1 MKESFYIEGMTCTA
15 CSSGIERSL
24 GRKSFVKKIEVNLLN
39 KSANIEFDE
48 NETNLDEIFKL
59 IEKLGYSPKKTL
71 AEEKKEFFSPN
82 VKLALAVIFTLF
94 VVYLS
99 MGAMLSPSLLPESL
113 LTINNHSNFL
123 NACLQLIGTLIVM
136 HWGRDFYI
144 QGFKA
149 LWHRQP
155 NMSSLIAIG
164 TSAALASSLWQL
176 YFVYTNQWSYG
187 HYYFESVCVILT
199 FVMVG
204 KRIENVSKNKALDAM
219 QALMKNAPK
228 TALKMQN
235 NQQIEVLVDSIVV
248 GDILKVLP
256 GSAIA
261 VDGEIVEGEGE
272 LDESMLSGEAL
283 PVYKKVG
290 DKVFSGTFNSHTSFL
305 MKATQNNKNS
315 TLSQI
320 IEMIHNAQSSKAE
333 ISRLADKVSSV
344 FVPSVIAIA
353 ILAFVVWLIIAPKP
367 DFWWNFGI
375 ALEVFVSVL
384 VISCPCALGLATPM
398 SILVANQKASSLG
411 LFFKDAK
418 SLEKAR
424 LVNTIVFDKTGT
436 LTNGKPVVKSV
447 HSNIE
452 LLELLSL
459 AGSIEKSSEH
469 VIAKGIVEYAKEH
482 NAPLKEMSEVK
493 VKMGFGISAKVDYQG
508 TKVDYQGTKVDYQGT
523 KEIIK
528 VGNSEFFNPINTLE
542 IQENGILVFVGRVI
556 SEKEDEL
563 LGAFVLED
571 LPKKGVKEHIAQ
583 IKKLGI
589 NTFLLSGDN
598 RENVKKCA
606 LELGIDGYI
615 SNAKPQDKLN
625 KIKELKEQGQ
635 IVMMVGDGL
644 NDAPSLAMSDVAVVM
659 AKGSD
664 VSVQAADIVSF
675 NNDIKS
681 VYSAIKLSQATIKNI
696 KENLFWAFCYN
707 SVFIP
712 LACGVLYKA
721 NIMLSPAIAGLA
733 MSLSS
738 VSVVLNAQRLRNF
751 KIKDH

>member
-24 GRKSFVKKIEVNLLN
+24 ERKSFVKKIEVSLLN

-48 NETNLDEIFKL
+48 NQTNLDEIFKL

-71 AEEKKEFFSPN
+71 AKEKKGFFSPN
-82 VKLALAVIFTLF
+82 VKLALAVVFTLF

-113 LTINNHSNFL
+113 LTIDNHSNFL

-136 HWGRDFYI
+136 HLGRDFYI

-164 TSAALASSLWQL
+164 TSTALISSLWPL
-176 YFVYTNQWSYG
+176 YLVYTNQWSYG
-187 HYYFESVCVILT
+187 HYYFESVCVILM

-204 KRIENVSKNKALDAM
+204 KRIENVSKDKALDAM

-261 VDGEIVEGEGE
+261 VDGEIIEGEGE

-320 IEMIHNAQSSKAE
+320 IEMIYNAQSSKAE

-367 DFWWNFGI
+367 DFWWNFKI

-447 HSNIE
+447 HSKIE

-469 VIAKGIVEYAKEH
+469 VIAKGIVEYAKER

-493 VKMGFGISAKVDYQG
+493 VKTGFGISAKTDYQ
-508 TKVDYQGTKVDYQGT
+508 DA
-523 KEIIK
+523 KEVIK

-542 IQENGILVFVGRVI
+542 IKENGILVFVGRAI

-563 LGAFVLED
+563 LGVFVLED

-583 IKKLGI
+583 IKNLGI
-589 NTFLLSGDN
+589 NTLLLSGDN

-606 LELGIDGYI
+606 LELGIDDYI

-625 KIKELKEQGQ
+625 KIKELKEKGQ

-681 VYSAIKLSQATIKNI
+681 VYSAIQLSQATIKNI

-738 VSVVLNAQRLRNF
+738 VSVVLNSQRLRNF

>member
-24 GRKSFVKKIEVNLLN
+24 GRKSFVKKIEVSLLN

-48 NETNLDEIFKL
+48 NQTNLDEIFKL

-71 AEEKKEFFSPN
+71 AKEKKGFFSPN
-82 VKLALAVIFTLF
+82 VKLALAVVFTLF

-113 LTINNHSNFL
+113 LTIDNHSNFL

-136 HWGRDFYI
+136 HLGRDFYI

-164 TSAALASSLWQL
+164 TSATLISSLWPL
-176 YFVYTNQWSYG
+176 YLVYTNQWSYG
-187 HYYFESVCVILT
+187 HYYFESVCVILM

-204 KRIENVSKNKALDAM
+204 KRIENVSKDKALDAM

-228 TALKMQN
+228 TAIKMQN

-261 VDGEIVEGEGE
+261 VDGEIIEGEGE

-367 DFWWNFGI
+367 DFWWNFKI

-447 HSNIE
+447 HSKIE

-469 VIAKGIVEYAKEH
+469 VIAKGIVEYAKER
-482 NAPLKEMSEVK
+482 NAPLKEISEVK
-493 VKMGFGISAKVDYQG
+493 VKTGFGISAKTDYQG
-508 TKVDYQGTKVDYQGT
+508 V

-542 IQENGILVFVGRVI
+542 IKENGILVFVGRAI

-563 LGAFVLED
+563 LGVFVLED

-583 IKKLGI
+583 IKNLGI
-589 NTFLLSGDN
+589 NTLLLSGDN
-598 RENVKKCA
+598 RENVKKCV
-606 LELGIDGYI
+606 LELEIDDYI

-625 KIKELKEQGQ
+625 KIKELKEKGQ

-681 VYSAIKLSQATIKNI
+681 VYSAIQLSQATIKNI

-721 NIMLSPAIAGLA
+721 NIMLSPTIAGLA

-738 VSVVLNAQRLRNF
+738 VSVVLNSQRLRNF

>member
-24 GRKSFVKKIEVNLLN
+24 GRKSFVKKIEVSLLN

-48 NETNLDEIFKL
+48 NQTNLDEIFKL

-71 AEEKKEFFSPN
+71 AKEKKGFFSPN
-82 VKLALAVIFTLF
+82 VKLALAVVFTLF

-113 LTINNHSNFL
+113 LTIDNHSNFL

-136 HWGRDFYI
+136 HLGRDFYI

-164 TSAALASSLWQL
+164 TSATLISSLWPL
-176 YFVYTNQWSYG
+176 YLVYTNQWSYG
-187 HYYFESVCVILT
+187 HYYFESVCVILM

-204 KRIENVSKNKALDAM
+204 KRIENVSKDKALDAM

-228 TALKMQN
+228 TAIKMQN

-261 VDGEIVEGEGE
+261 VDGEIIEGEGE

-353 ILAFVVWLIIAPKP
+353 ILAFMVWLIIAPKP
-367 DFWWNFGI
+367 DFWWNFKI

-447 HSNIE
+447 HSKIE

-469 VIAKGIVEYAKEH
+469 VIAKGIVEYAKER

-493 VKMGFGISAKVDYQG
+493 VKTGFGISAK
-508 TKVDYQGTKVDYQGT
+508 TDYQGT

-528 VGNSEFFNPINTLE
+528 VGNSEFFNPINTINTLE
-542 IQENGILVFVGRVI
+542 IKENGILVFVGRVI

-563 LGAFVLED
+563 LGVFVLED

-583 IKKLGI
+583 IKNLGI
-589 NTFLLSGDN
+589 NTLLLSGDN

-606 LELGIDGYI
+606 LELGIDDYI

-625 KIKELKEQGQ
+625 KIKELKEKGQ

-681 VYSAIKLSQATIKNI
+681 VYSAIQLSQATIKNI

-738 VSVVLNAQRLRNF
+738 VSVVLNSQRLRNF

>member
-1 MKESFYIEGMTCTA
+1 MKESFYIDGMTCTA

-24 GRKSFVKKIEVNLLN
+24 GRKSFVKKIEVSLLN

-48 NETNLDEIFKL
+48 NQTNLDEIFKL

-71 AEEKKEFFSPN
+71 AKEKKGFFSPN
-82 VKLALAVIFTLF
+82 VKLALAVVFTLF

-113 LTINNHSNFL
+113 LTIDNHSNFL
-123 NACLQLIGTLIVM
+123 NACLQLIGALIVM
-136 HWGRDFYI
+136 HLGRDFYI

-164 TSAALASSLWQL
+164 TSAALISSLWPL
-176 YFVYTNQWSYG
+176 YLVYTNQWSYG
-187 HYYFESVCVILT
+187 HYYFESVCVILM

-204 KRIENVSKNKALDAM
+204 KRIENVSKDKALDAM

-261 VDGEIVEGEGE
+261 VDGEIIEGEGE

-344 FVPSVIAIA
+344 FVPSVITIA

-367 DFWWNFGI
+367 DFWWNFKI

-447 HSNIE
+447 HSKIE

-459 AGSIEKSSEH
+459 AISIEKSSEH
-469 VIAKGIVEYAKEH
+469 VIAKGIVEYAKER

-493 VKMGFGISAKVDYQG
+493 VKTGFGISAKTDYQG
-508 TKVDYQGTKVDYQGT
+508 A
-523 KEIIK
+523 KETIK
-528 VGNSEFFNPINTLE
+528 VGNSEFFNPINMLE
-542 IQENGILVFVGRVI
+542 IKESGILVFVGRAI

-563 LGAFVLED
+563 LGVFVLED

-583 IKKLGI
+583 IKNLGI
-589 NTFLLSGDN
+589 NTLLLSGDN

-606 LELGIDGYI
+606 LELGIDDYI

-625 KIKELKEQGQ
+625 KIKELKEKGQ

-681 VYSAIKLSQATIKNI
+681 VYSAIQLSQAAIKNI

-721 NIMLSPAIAGLA
+721 NIMLSPTIAGLA

-738 VSVVLNAQRLRNF
+738 VSVVLNSQRLRNF

>member
-24 GRKSFVKKIEVNLLN
+24 GRKSFVKKIEVSLLN
-39 KSANIEFDE
+39 KSTNIEFDE
-48 NETNLDEIFKL
+48 NQTNLDEIFKL

-71 AEEKKEFFSPN
+71 AKEKKGFFSPN
-82 VKLALAVIFTLF
+82 VKLALAVVFTLF

-99 MGAMLSPSLLPESL
+99 MGAMLSPSLLPKSL
-113 LTINNHSNFL
+113 LTIDNHSNFL
-123 NACLQLIGTLIVM
+123 NACLQLIGALIVM
-136 HWGRDFYI
+136 HLGRDFYI

-164 TSAALASSLWQL
+164 TSAALISSLWPL
-176 YFVYTNQWSYG
+176 YLVYTNQWSYG
-187 HYYFESVCVILT
+187 HYYFESVCVILM

-204 KRIENVSKNKALDAM
+204 KRIENVSKDKALDAM

-248 GDILKVLP
+248 GDILKILP

-261 VDGEIVEGEGE
+261 VDGEIIEGEGE

-367 DFWWNFGI
+367 DFWWNFKI

-447 HSNIE
+447 HSKIE

-459 AGSIEKSSEH
+459 ASSIGKSSEH
-469 VIAKGIVEYAKEH
+469 VIAKGIVEYAKER

-493 VKMGFGISAKVDYQG
+493 VKTGFGISAK
-508 TKVDYQGTKVDYQGT
+508 TDYQGT

-542 IQENGILVFVGRVI
+542 IKESGILVFVGRVI

-563 LGAFVLED
+563 LGVFVLED
-571 LPKKGVKEHIAQ
+571 LPKKGVKEHIVQ
-583 IKKLGI
+583 IKNLGI
-589 NTFLLSGDN
+589 NTLLLSGDN

-606 LELGIDGYI
+606 LELGIDDYI

-625 KIKELKEQGQ
+625 KIKELKEKGQ

-681 VYSAIKLSQATIKNI
+681 VYSAIQLSQATIKNI

-712 LACGVLYKA
+712 LACGILYKA
-721 NIMLSPAIAGLA
+721 NIMLSPAIAGLT

-738 VSVVLNAQRLRNF
+738 VSVVLNSQRLRNF

>member
-24 GRKSFVKKIEVNLLN
+24 GRKSFVKKIEVSLLN

-48 NETNLDEIFKL
+48 NQTNLDEIFKL

-71 AEEKKEFFSPN
+71 AKEKKGFFSPN
-82 VKLALAVIFTLF
+82 VKLALAVVFTLF

-113 LTINNHSNFL
+113 LTIDNHSNFL
-123 NACLQLIGTLIVM
+123 NACLQLIGVLIVM
-136 HWGRDFYI
+136 HLGRDFYI

-164 TSAALASSLWQL
+164 TSAALISSLWPL
-176 YFVYTNQWSYG
+176 YLVYTNQWSYG
-187 HYYFESVCVILT
+187 HYYFESVCVILM

-204 KRIENVSKNKALDAM
+204 KRIENVSKDKALDAM
-219 QALMKNAPK
+219 QALMKSTPK

-261 VDGEIVEGEGE
+261 VDGEIIEGEGE

-367 DFWWNFGI
+367 DFWWNFKI

-447 HSNIE
+447 HSKIE

-469 VIAKGIVEYAKEH
+469 VIAKGIVEYAKER
-482 NAPLKEMSEVK
+482 NAPLKEMSGVK
-493 VKMGFGISAKVDYQG
+493 VKMGFGISAK
-508 TKVDYQGTKVDYQGT
+508 TDYQGT

-542 IQENGILVFVGRVI
+542 IKENGILVFVSRVI

-563 LGAFVLED
+563 LGVFVLED

-625 KIKELKEQGQ
+625 KIKELKEKGQ

-681 VYSAIKLSQATIKNI
+681 VYSAIQLSQATIKNI

-738 VSVVLNAQRLRNF
+738 VSVVLNSQRLRNF
-751 KIKDH
+751 KIKDY

>member
-24 GRKSFVKKIEVNLLN
+24 GRKSFVKKIEVSLLN

-48 NETNLDEIFKL
+48 NQTNLDEIFKL

-71 AEEKKEFFSPN
+71 AKEKKGFFSPN
-82 VKLALAVIFTLF
+82 VKLALAVVFTLF

-99 MGAMLSPSLLPESL
+99 MGAILSPSLLPESL
-113 LTINNHSNFL
+113 LTTDNHSNFL
-123 NACLQLIGTLIVM
+123 NACLQLIGALIVM
-136 HWGRDFYI
+136 HLGRDFYI

-164 TSAALASSLWQL
+164 TSAALISSLWPL
-176 YFVYTNQWSYG
+176 YLVYTNQWSYG
-187 HYYFESVCVILT
+187 HYYFESVCVILM

-204 KRIENVSKNKALDAM
+204 KRIENVSKDKALDAM

-261 VDGEIVEGEGE
+261 VDGEIIEGEGE

-367 DFWWNFGI
+367 DFWWNFKI

-447 HSNIE
+447 HSKIE

-469 VIAKGIVEYAKEH
+469 VIAKGIVEYAKER

-493 VKMGFGISAKVDYQG
+493 VKTGFGISAKTNYQG
-508 TKVDYQGTKVDYQGT
+508 A

-528 VGNSEFFNPINTLE
+528 VGNSEFFNPINTINTLE
-542 IQENGILVFVGRVI
+542 IKENGILVFVGRVI

-563 LGAFVLED
+563 LGVFVLED

-583 IKKLGI
+583 IKNLGI
-589 NTFLLSGDN
+589 NTLLLSGDN

-606 LELGIDGYI
+606 LELGIDDYI

-625 KIKELKEQGQ
+625 KIKELKEKGQ

-681 VYSAIKLSQATIKNI
+681 VYSAIQLSQATIKNI

-738 VSVVLNAQRLRNF
+738 VSVVLNSQRLRNF

>member
-24 GRKSFVKKIEVNLLN
+24 GRKSFVKKIEVSLLN
-39 KSANIEFDE
+39 KSANIEFNE

-71 AEEKKEFFSPN
+71 TKEKKEFFNPN
-82 VKLALAVIFTLF
+82 IKLILAVIFTLF

-99 MGAMLSPSLLPESL
+99 MGAMLSPSLLPKSL
-113 LTINNHSNFL
+113 LTSDNHSNFL

-136 HWGRDFYI
+136 HLGRDFYI

-155 NMSSLIAIG
+155 NMNSLIAIG
-164 TSAALASSLWQL
+164 TSAALVSSLWQL
-176 YFVYTNQWSYG
+176 YFVYVGQWSYG
-187 HYYFESVCVILT
+187 HYYFESVCVILM

-204 KRIENVSKNKALDAM
+204 KRIENVSKDKALDAM
-219 QALMKNAPK
+219 QSLMKNAPK
-228 TALKMQN
+228 TALKMHN

-261 VDGEIVEGEGE
+261 VDGEIIEGEGE

-283 PVYKKVG
+283 PVYKKIG
-290 DKVFSGTFNSHTSFL
+290 DKVFSGTLNSNTSFL
-305 MKATQNNKNS
+305 MKATQDNKNS

-344 FVPSVIAIA
+344 FVPSVMIIAV
-353 ILAFVVWLIIAPKP
+353 LAFVAWLIIAPKP

-436 LTNGKPVVKSV
+436 LTNGKPAVKSV

-459 AGSIEKSSEH
+459 ASSIEKSSEH

-482 NAPLKEMSEVK
+482 NAPLKEISGVK
-493 VKMGFGISAKVDYQG
+493 VKTGFGISAKTDYQG
-508 TKVDYQGTKVDYQGT
+508 A

-528 VGNSEFFNPINTLE
+528 VGNSEFFNPINPLE
-542 IQENGILVFVGRVI
+542 IQENGILVFVARVI
-556 SEKEDEL
+556 NEKEDEL
-563 LGAFVLED
+563 LGVFVLED

-583 IKKLGI
+583 IKNLGI

-598 RENVKKCA
+598 LNNVQKCA

-625 KIKELKEQGQ
+625 KIKELKEKGQ
-635 IVMMVGDGL
+635 VVMMVGDGL

-681 VYSAIKLSQATIKNI
+681 VYSAIRLSQATIKNI

>member
-24 GRKSFVKKIEVNLLN
+24 GRKSFVKKIEVSLLN

-48 NETNLDEIFKL
+48 NQTNLDEIFKL

-71 AEEKKEFFSPN
+71 AKEKKGFFSPN
-82 VKLALAVIFTLF
+82 VKLALAVVFTLF

-99 MGAMLSPSLLPESL
+99 MGAMLSPSLLPKSL
-113 LTINNHSNFL
+113 LTIDNHSNFL
-123 NACLQLIGTLIVM
+123 NACLQLIGALIVM
-136 HWGRDFYI
+136 HLGRDFYI

-164 TSAALASSLWQL
+164 TSAALISSLWPL
-176 YFVYTNQWSYG
+176 YLVYTNQWSYG
-187 HYYFESVCVILT
+187 HYYFESVCVILM

-204 KRIENVSKNKALDAM
+204 KRIENVSKDKALDAM

-261 VDGEIVEGEGE
+261 VDGEIIEGEGE

-305 MKATQNNKNS
+305 MKATRNNKNS

-353 ILAFVVWLIIAPKP
+353 ILAFVVWLIIAPKL
-367 DFWWNFGI
+367 DFWWNFKI

-447 HSNIE
+447 HSKIE

-469 VIAKGIVEYAKEH
+469 VIAKGIVEYAKER

-493 VKMGFGISAKVDYQG
+493 VKTGFGISTKTDYQG
-508 TKVDYQGTKVDYQGT
+508 A

-528 VGNSEFFNPINTLE
+528 VGNSEFFNHINTLE
-542 IQENGILVFVGRVI
+542 IKENGILVFVGRVI

-563 LGAFVLED
+563 LGVFVLED

-583 IKKLGI
+583 IKNLGI
-589 NTFLLSGDN
+589 NTLLLSGDN

-606 LELGIDGYI
+606 LELGIDDYI

-625 KIKELKEQGQ
+625 KIKELKEKGQ

-681 VYSAIKLSQATIKNI
+681 VYSAIQLSQATIKNI

-738 VSVVLNAQRLRNF
+738 VSVVLNSQRLRNF

>member
-24 GRKSFVKKIEVNLLN
+24 GRKSFVKKIEVSLLN

-48 NETNLDEIFKL
+48 NQTNLDEIFKL

-71 AEEKKEFFSPN
+71 AKEKKGFFSPN
-82 VKLALAVIFTLF
+82 VKLALAVVFTLF

-99 MGAMLSPSLLPESL
+99 MGAMPSLSLLPESL
-113 LTINNHSNFL
+113 LTIDNHSNFL
-123 NACLQLIGTLIVM
+123 NACLQLIGALIVM
-136 HWGRDFYI
+136 HLGRDFYI

-164 TSAALASSLWQL
+164 TSATLISSLWPL
-176 YFVYTNQWSYG
+176 YLVYTNQWSYG
-187 HYYFESVCVILT
+187 HYYFESVCVILM

-204 KRIENVSKNKALDAM
+204 KRIENVSKDKALDAM

-261 VDGEIVEGEGE
+261 VDGEIIEGEGE

-367 DFWWNFGI
+367 DFWWNFKI

-447 HSNIE
+447 HSKIE

-469 VIAKGIVEYAKEH
+469 VVAKGIVEYAKER

-493 VKMGFGISAKVDYQG
+493 VKTGFGISAKTDYQG
-508 TKVDYQGTKVDYQGT
+508 A

-528 VGNSEFFNPINTLE
+528 VGNREFFNPINTLE
-542 IQENGILVFVGRVI
+542 IKENGILVFVGRAI

-563 LGAFVLED
+563 LGVFVLED

-583 IKKLGI
+583 IKSLGI
-589 NTFLLSGDN
+589 NTLLLSGDN

-606 LELGIDGYI
+606 LELGIDDYI

-625 KIKELKEQGQ
+625 KIKELKEKGQ

-681 VYSAIKLSQATIKNI
+681 VYSTIQLSQATIKNI

-738 VSVVLNAQRLRNF
+738 VSVVLNSQRLRNF

>member
-24 GRKSFVKKIEVNLLN
+24 GRKSFVKKIEVSLLN
-39 KSANIEFDE
+39 KSANIEFNE

-71 AEEKKEFFSPN
+71 TKEKKEFFNPN
-82 VKLALAVIFTLF
+82 IKLILAVIFTLF

-99 MGAMLSPSLLPESL
+99 MGAMLSPSLLPKSL
-113 LTINNHSNFL
+113 LTSDNHSNFL
-123 NACLQLIGTLIVM
+123 NACLQLIGALIVM
-136 HWGRDFYI
+136 HLGRDFYI

-155 NMSSLIAIG
+155 NMNSLIAIG
-164 TSAALASSLWQL
+164 TSAALVSSLWQL
-176 YFVYTNQWSYG
+176 YLVYTGQWSYG
-187 HYYFESVCVILT
+187 HYYFESVCVILM

-204 KRIENVSKNKALDAM
+204 KRIENVSKDKALDAM
-219 QALMKNAPK
+219 QSLMKNAPK
-228 TALKMQN
+228 TALKMHN

-261 VDGEIVEGEGE
+261 VDGEIIEGEGE

-290 DKVFSGTFNSHTSFL
+290 DKVFSGTLNSNTSFL
-305 MKATQNNKNS
+305 MKATQDNKNS

-344 FVPSVIAIA
+344 FVPSVMIIAV
-353 ILAFVVWLIIAPKP
+353 LAFIAWLIIAPKP

-459 AGSIEKSSEH
+459 ASSIEKSSEH
-469 VIAKGIVEYAKEH
+469 VIAKGIVEYAKEY
-482 NAPLKEMSEVK
+482 NAPLKETSGVK
-493 VKMGFGISAKVDYQG
+493 VKTGFGISAKTDYQG
-508 TKVDYQGTKVDYQGT
+508 A

-528 VGNSEFFNPINTLE
+528 VGNSEFFNPINPLE
-542 IQENGILVFVGRVI
+542 IQENGILVFVARVI
-556 SEKEDEL
+556 NEKEDEL
-563 LGAFVLED
+563 LGVFVLED

-583 IKKLGI
+583 IKNLGI

-598 RENVKKCA
+598 LNNVQKCA
-606 LELGIDGYI
+606 LELEIDGYI

-625 KIKELKEQGQ
+625 KIKELKEKGQ
-635 IVMMVGDGL
+635 VVMMVGDGL

-681 VYSAIKLSQATIKNI
+681 VYSAIQLSQATIKNI

>member
-24 GRKSFVKKIEVNLLN
+24 GRKSFVKKIEVSLLN

-48 NETNLDEIFKL
+48 NQTNLDEIFKL

-71 AEEKKEFFSPN
+71 AKEKKGFFNPN
-82 VKLALAVIFTLF
+82 VKLALAVVFTLF
-94 VVYLS
+94 VVHLS

-113 LTINNHSNFL
+113 LAIDNHSNFL
-123 NACLQLIGTLIVM
+123 NACLQLIGALIVM
-136 HWGRDFYI
+136 HLGRDFYI

-164 TSAALASSLWQL
+164 TSAALISSLWPL
-176 YFVYTNQWSYG
+176 YLVYTNQWSYG
-187 HYYFESVCVILT
+187 HYYFESVCVILM

-204 KRIENVSKNKALDAM
+204 KRIENVSKDKALDAM

-261 VDGEIVEGEGE
+261 VDGEIIEGEGE

-305 MKATQNNKNS
+305 MKATQNNKDS

-367 DFWWNFGI
+367 DFWWNFKI

-447 HSNIE
+447 HSKIE

-459 AGSIEKSSEH
+459 VGSIEKSSEH
-469 VIAKGIVEYAKEH
+469 VIAKGIVEYAKER
-482 NAPLKEMSEVK
+482 NAPLKEMSEIK
-493 VKMGFGISAKVDYQG
+493 VKTGFGISAKTDYQG
-508 TKVDYQGTKVDYQGT
+508 A

-542 IQENGILVFVGRVI
+542 IKENGILVFVGRAI

-563 LGAFVLED
+563 LGVFVLED

-583 IKKLGI
+583 IKNLGI
-589 NTFLLSGDN
+589 NTLLLSGDN

-606 LELGIDGYI
+606 LELGIDDYI

-625 KIKELKEQGQ
+625 KIKELKEKGQ

-681 VYSAIKLSQATIKNI
+681 VYSTIQLSQATIKNI

-738 VSVVLNAQRLRNF
+738 VSVVLNSQRLRNF

>member
-24 GRKSFVKKIEVNLLN
+24 GRKSFVKKIEVSLLN

-48 NETNLDEIFKL
+48 NQTNLDEIFKL

-71 AEEKKEFFSPN
+71 VKEKKGFFSPN
-82 VKLALAVIFTLF
+82 VKLALAVVFTLF

-113 LTINNHSNFL
+113 LTIDNHSNFL

-136 HWGRDFYI
+136 HLGRDFYI

-164 TSAALASSLWQL
+164 TSAALISSLWPL
-176 YFVYTNQWSYG
+176 YLVYTNQWSYG
-187 HYYFESVCVILT
+187 HYYFESVCVILM

-204 KRIENVSKNKALDAM
+204 KRIENVSKDKALDAM
-219 QALMKNAPK
+219 QALMKKAPK

-261 VDGEIVEGEGE
+261 VDGEIIEGEGE

-344 FVPSVIAIA
+344 FVPSVIAIS

-367 DFWWNFGI
+367 DFWWNFKI

-424 LVNTIVFDKTGT
+424 LINTIVFDKTGT

-459 AGSIEKSSEH
+459 AISIEKSSEH
-469 VIAKGIVEYAKEH
+469 VIAKGIVEYAKER

-493 VKMGFGISAKVDYQG
+493 VKTGFGISAK
-508 TKVDYQGTKVDYQGT
+508 TDYQGT

-542 IQENGILVFVGRVI
+542 IKENGILVFVGRAI

-563 LGAFVLED
+563 LGVFVLED
-571 LPKKGVKEHIAQ
+571 LPKKGVKDHIAQ
-583 IKKLGI
+583 IKNLGI
-589 NTFLLSGDN
+589 NTLLLSGDN

-606 LELGIDGYI
+606 LELGIDDYI

-625 KIKELKEQGQ
+625 KIKELKEKGQ

-681 VYSAIKLSQATIKNI
+681 VYSAIQLSQATIKNI

-738 VSVVLNAQRLRNF
+738 VSVVLNSQRLRNF

>member
-24 GRKSFVKKIEVNLLN
+24 GRKSFVKKIEVSLLN

-48 NETNLDEIFKL
+48 NQTNLDEIFKL

-71 AEEKKEFFSPN
+71 AKEKKGFFSPN
-82 VKLALAVIFTLF
+82 VKLALAVVFTLF

-99 MGAMLSPSLLPESL
+99 MGAMLSPSLLPKSL
-113 LTINNHSNFL
+113 LTIDNHSNFL
-123 NACLQLIGTLIVM
+123 NACLQLIGALIVM
-136 HWGRDFYI
+136 HLGRDFYI

-164 TSAALASSLWQL
+164 TSAALISSLWSL
-176 YFVYTNQWSYG
+176 YLVYTYQWSYG
-187 HYYFESVCVILT
+187 HYYFESVCVILM

-204 KRIENVSKNKALDAM
+204 KRIENVSKDKALDAM
-219 QALMKNAPK
+219 LALMTNDPK

-235 NQQIEVLVDSIVV
+235 NPQLEVLVDSIVV

-261 VDGEIVEGEGE
+261 VDGEIIEGEGE

-320 IEMIHNAQSSKAE
+320 IEIIHNAQSSKAE

-344 FVPSVIAIA
+344 FVPSVITIA

-447 HSNIE
+447 HSKIE

-469 VIAKGIVEYAKEH
+469 VIAKGIVEYAKER
-482 NAPLKEMSEVK
+482 NTPLKEMSEVK
-493 VKMGFGISAKVDYQG
+493 VKTGFGISAKTDYQG
-508 TKVDYQGTKVDYQGT
+508 A

-528 VGNSEFFNPINTLE
+528 VGNREFFNPINTLE
-542 IQENGILVFVGRVI
+542 IKENGILVFVGRVI

-563 LGAFVLED
+563 LGVFVLED
-571 LPKKGVKEHIAQ
+571 LPKKGVKEHIVQ
-583 IKKLGI
+583 IKNLGI
-589 NTFLLSGDN
+589 NTLLLSGDN

-606 LELGIDGYI
+606 LELGIDDYI

-625 KIKELKEQGQ
+625 KIKELKEKGQ

-681 VYSAIKLSQATIKNI
+681 VYSAIQLSQATIKNI

-712 LACGVLYKA
+712 LACGILYKA

-738 VSVVLNAQRLRNF
+738 VSVVLNSQRLRNF

>member
-24 GRKSFVKKIEVNLLN
+24 GRKSFVKKIEVSLLN
-39 KSANIEFDE
+39 KSANIEFNE

-59 IEKLGYSPKKTL
+59 IEKLGYSPKKTPTK
-71 AEEKKEFFSPN
+71 EKKEFFNPN
-82 VKLALAVIFTLF
+82 VKLILAVIFTLF

-99 MGAMLSPSLLPESL
+99 MGAMLSPSLLPKSL
-113 LTINNHSNFL
+113 LTSDNHSNFL
-123 NACLQLIGTLIVM
+123 NACLQLIGALIVM
-136 HWGRDFYI
+136 HLGRDFYI

-155 NMSSLIAIG
+155 NMNSLIAIG
-164 TSAALASSLWQL
+164 TSAALVSSLWQL
-176 YFVYTNQWSYG
+176 YLVYTGQWSYG
-187 HYYFESVCVILT
+187 HYYFESVCVILM

-204 KRIENVSKNKALDAM
+204 KRIENVSKDKALDAM
-219 QALMKNAPK
+219 QSLMKNAPK
-228 TALKMQN
+228 TALKMHN

-261 VDGEIVEGEGE
+261 VDGEIIEGEGE

-290 DKVFSGTFNSHTSFL
+290 DKVFSGTLNSNTSFL
-305 MKATQNNKNS
+305 MKATQDNKNS

-344 FVPSVIAIA
+344 FVPSVMIIAV
-353 ILAFVVWLIIAPKP
+353 LAFIVWLIIAPKP

-459 AGSIEKSSEH
+459 ASSIEKSSEH

-482 NAPLKEMSEVK
+482 NAPLKEISGVK
-493 VKMGFGISAKVDYQG
+493 VKTGFGISAKTDYQG
-508 TKVDYQGTKVDYQGT
+508 A

-528 VGNSEFFNPINTLE
+528 VGNSEFFNPINPLE
-542 IQENGILVFVGRVI
+542 IQENGILVFVARVI
-556 SEKEDEL
+556 NEKEDEL
-563 LGAFVLED
+563 LGVFVLED

-583 IKKLGI
+583 IKNLGI

-598 RENVKKCA
+598 LNNVQKCA

-625 KIKELKEQGQ
+625 KIKELKEKGQ

-681 VYSAIKLSQATIKNI
+681 VYSTIKLSQATIKNI

-738 VSVVLNAQRLRNF
+738 VSVVLNSQRLRNF

>member
-24 GRKSFVKKIEVNLLN
+24 GRKSFVKKIEVSLLN

-48 NETNLDEIFKL
+48 NQTNLDEIFKL

-71 AEEKKEFFSPN
+71 AKEKKGFFSPN
-82 VKLALAVIFTLF
+82 VKLALAVAFTLF

-113 LTINNHSNFL
+113 LTIDNHSNFL
-123 NACLQLIGTLIVM
+123 NACLQLIGALIVM
-136 HWGRDFYI
+136 HLGRDFYI

-164 TSAALASSLWQL
+164 TSTALISSLWSL
-176 YFVYTNQWSYG
+176 YLVYTNQWSYG
-187 HYYFESVCVILT
+187 HYYFESVCVILM

-204 KRIENVSKNKALDAM
+204 KRIENVSKDKALDAM
-219 QALMKNAPK
+219 QTLMKNAPK

-261 VDGEIVEGEGE
+261 VDGEIIEGEGE

-344 FVPSVIAIA
+344 FVPSVITIA

-367 DFWWNFGI
+367 DFWWNFKI

-424 LVNTIVFDKTGT
+424 LINTIVFDKTGT

-447 HSNIE
+447 HSKIE

-459 AGSIEKSSEH
+459 ASSIEKSSEH
-469 VIAKGIVEYAKEH
+469 VIAKGIVEYAKER

-493 VKMGFGISAKVDYQG
+493 VKTGFGISAKTDYQG
-508 TKVDYQGTKVDYQGT
+508 A

-542 IQENGILVFVGRVI
+542 IKESGILVFVGRVI

-563 LGAFVLED
+563 LGVFVLED

-583 IKKLGI
+583 IKNLGI
-589 NTFLLSGDN
+589 NTLLLSGDN

-606 LELGIDGYI
+606 LELGIDDYI

-625 KIKELKEQGQ
+625 KIKELKEKGQ

-681 VYSAIKLSQATIKNI
+681 VYSAIQLSQATIKNI

-738 VSVVLNAQRLRNF
+738 VSVVLNSQRLRNF

>member
-24 GRKSFVKKIEVNLLN
+24 GRKSFVKKIEVSLLN

-48 NETNLDEIFKL
+48 NQTNLDEIFKL

-71 AEEKKEFFSPN
+71 AKEKKGFFSPN
-82 VKLALAVIFTLF
+82 VKLALAVVFTLF

-99 MGAMLSPSLLPESL
+99 MGAMLSPSLLPKSL
-113 LTINNHSNFL
+113 LTIDNHNNFL
-123 NACLQLIGTLIVM
+123 NACLQLIGALIVM
-136 HWGRDFYI
+136 HLGRDFYI

-164 TSAALASSLWQL
+164 TSAALISSLWPL
-176 YFVYTNQWSYG
+176 YLVYTNQWSYG

-204 KRIENVSKNKALDAM
+204 KRIENVSKDKALDAM

-261 VDGEIVEGEGE
+261 VDGEIIEGEGE

-290 DKVFSGTFNSHTSFL
+290 DKVFSGTLNSHTSFL

-344 FVPSVIAIA
+344 FVPSVITIA
-353 ILAFVVWLIIAPKP
+353 ILAFAVWLIIAPKP
-367 DFWWNFGI
+367 DFWWNFKI

-424 LVNTIVFDKTGT
+424 LVYTIVFDKTGT

-447 HSNIE
+447 HSKIE

-459 AGSIEKSSEH
+459 ASSIEKSSEH
-469 VIAKGIVEYAKEH
+469 VIAKGIVEYAKER
-482 NAPLKEMSEVK
+482 NAPLKEMSEIK
-493 VKMGFGISAKVDYQG
+493 VKTGFGISAKTDYQG
-508 TKVDYQGTKVDYQGT
+508 A

-542 IQENGILVFVGRVI
+542 IKENGILVFVGRVI

-563 LGAFVLED
+563 LGVFVLED

-583 IKKLGI
+583 IKNLGI
-589 NTFLLSGDN
+589 NTLLLSGDN
-598 RENVKKCA
+598 KENVKKCA
-606 LELGIDGYI
+606 LELGIDNYI

-625 KIKELKEQGQ
+625 KIKELKEKGQ

-681 VYSAIKLSQATIKNI
+681 VYSAIQLSQATIKNI

-738 VSVVLNAQRLRNF
+738 VSVVLNSQRLRNF

>member
-1 MKESFYIEGMTCTA
+1 MKASFYIEGMTCTA

-24 GRKSFVKKIEVNLLN
+24 GRRSFVKKIEVSLLN
-39 KSANIEFDE
+39 KSANIEFNE

-71 AEEKKEFFSPN
+71 TKEKKEFFSPN
-82 VKLALAVIFTLF
+82 VKLILAVIFTLF

-99 MGAMLSPSLLPESL
+99 MGAMLSPSLLPKSL

-136 HWGRDFYI
+136 HLGRDFYI

-164 TSAALASSLWQL
+164 TTAALDSSLWQL
-176 YFVYTNQWSYG
+176 YLVYTDQWSYG
-187 HYYFESVCVILT
+187 HYYFESVCVILM

-204 KRIENVSKNKALDAM
+204 KRIENISKDKALDAM
-219 QALMKNAPK
+219 QTLMKNAPK
-228 TALKMQN
+228 TALKMQD
-235 NQQIEVLVDSIVV
+235 NQKIEVLVDSIVV

-261 VDGEIVEGEGE
+261 VDGEIIEGEGE
-272 LDESMLSGEAL
+272 LDESMLNGEAL

-290 DKVFSGTFNSHTSFL
+290 DKVFSGTLNSNTSFL

-353 ILAFVVWLIIAPKP
+353 SLAFIVWLIIAPKP

-398 SILVANQKASSLG
+398 SILVANQKAGSLG

-452 LLELLSL
+452 SLELLSL
-459 AGSIEKSSEH
+459 ASSIEHNSEH
-469 VIAKGIVEYAKEH
+469 VIAKGIVEYAKEY
-482 NAPLKEMSEVK
+482 NAPLKGISEVK
-493 VKMGFGISAKVDYQG
+493 VKTGFGISAKI
-508 TKVDYQGTKVDYQGT
+508 DYQGT

-528 VGNSEFFNPINTLE
+528 VGNSEFFNLINPLE
-542 IQENGILVFVGRVI
+542 IKENGILVFVARAI
-556 SEKEDEL
+556 NEKEDEL
-563 LGAFVLED
+563 LGVFVLED

-583 IKKLGI
+583 IKNLGI

-598 RENVKKCA
+598 LKNVQKCA
-606 LELGIDGYI
+606 LELGIDDYI

-625 KIKELKEQGQ
+625 KIKELKEKGQ

-681 VYSAIKLSQATIKNI
+681 VYSAIQLSQATIKNI

-738 VSVVLNAQRLRNF
+738 VSVVLNSQRIRNF

>member
-24 GRKSFVKKIEVNLLN
+24 GRKSFVKKIEVSLLN

-48 NETNLDEIFKL
+48 NQTNLDEIFKL

-71 AEEKKEFFSPN
+71 AKEKKGFFNPN
-82 VKLALAVIFTLF
+82 VKLALAVVFTLF

-99 MGAMLSPSLLPESL
+99 MGAMLIPSLLPESL
-113 LTINNHSNFL
+113 LTIDNHSNFL

-136 HWGRDFYI
+136 HLGRDFYI

-164 TSAALASSLWQL
+164 TSAALISSLWPL
-176 YFVYTNQWSYG
+176 YLVYTNQWSYG
-187 HYYFESVCVILT
+187 HYYFESVCVILM

-204 KRIENVSKNKALDAM
+204 KRIENVSKDKALDAM

-261 VDGEIVEGEGE
+261 VDGEIIEGEGE

-353 ILAFVVWLIIAPKP
+353 ILAFVVWLIISPKP

-436 LTNGKPVVKSV
+436 LTDGKPVVKSV
-447 HSNIE
+447 HSKIE

-469 VIAKGIVEYAKEH
+469 VIAKGIVEYAKER

-493 VKMGFGISAKVDYQG
+493 VKTGFGISAKTDYQG
-508 TKVDYQGTKVDYQGT
+508 A

-528 VGNSEFFNPINTLE
+528 VGNSEFFNHINTLE
-542 IQENGILVFVGRVI
+542 IKENGILVFVGRVI

-563 LGAFVLED
+563 LGVFVLED

-583 IKKLGI
+583 IKNLGI
-589 NTFLLSGDN
+589 NTLLLSGDN

-606 LELGIDGYI
+606 LELGIDDYI

-625 KIKELKEQGQ
+625 KIKELKEKGQ

-681 VYSAIKLSQATIKNI
+681 VYSAIQLSQAAIKNI

-738 VSVVLNAQRLRNF
+738 VSVVLNSQRLRNF

>member
-24 GRKSFVKKIEVNLLN
+24 GRKSFVKKIEVSLLN

-48 NETNLDEIFKL
+48 NQTNLDEIFKL

-71 AEEKKEFFSPN
+71 AKEKKGFFSPN

-113 LTINNHSNFL
+113 LTIDNHSNFL

-136 HWGRDFYI
+136 HLGRDFYI

-164 TSAALASSLWQL
+164 TSAALISSLWPL
-176 YFVYTNQWSYG
+176 YLVDTNQWSYG
-187 HYYFESVCVILT
+187 HYYFESVCVILM

-204 KRIENVSKNKALDAM
+204 KRIENVSKDKALDAM

-261 VDGEIVEGEGE
+261 VDGEIIEGEGE

-344 FVPSVIAIA
+344 FVPSVITIA

-447 HSNIE
+447 HSKIE

-469 VIAKGIVEYAKEH
+469 VIAKGVVEYAKER

-493 VKMGFGISAKVDYQG
+493 VKTGFGISAKTDYQG
-508 TKVDYQGTKVDYQGT
+508 A

-528 VGNSEFFNPINTLE
+528 IGNSEFFNPINTLE
-542 IQENGILVFVGRVI
+542 IKENGILVFVGRVI

-563 LGAFVLED
+563 LGVFVLED
-571 LPKKGVKEHIAQ
+571 SPKKGVKEHIAQ
-583 IKKLGI
+583 IKNLGI
-589 NTFLLSGDN
+589 NTLLLSGDN

-606 LELGIDGYI
+606 LELGIDDYI

-625 KIKELKEQGQ
+625 KIKELKEKGQ

-681 VYSAIKLSQATIKNI
+681 VYSAIQLSQAAIKNI

-721 NIMLSPAIAGLA
+721 NIMLSPSIAGLA

-738 VSVVLNAQRLRNF
+738 VSVVLNSQRLRNF

>member
-24 GRKSFVKKIEVNLLN
+24 GRKSFVKKIEVSLLN

-48 NETNLDEIFKL
+48 NQTNLDEIFKL

-71 AEEKKEFFSPN
+71 AKEKKGFFSPN
-82 VKLALAVIFTLF
+82 VKLALAVVFTLF

-99 MGAMLSPSLLPESL
+99 MGAMLSPSLLPKSL
-113 LTINNHSNFL
+113 LTIDSRSNFL

-136 HWGRDFYI
+136 HLGRDFYI

-164 TSAALASSLWQL
+164 TSAALISSLWPL
-176 YFVYTNQWSYG
+176 YLVYTNQWSYG
-187 HYYFESVCVILT
+187 HYYFESVCVILM

-204 KRIENVSKNKALDAM
+204 KRIENVSKDKALDAM

-228 TALKMQN
+228 TALKIQN

-261 VDGEIVEGEGE
+261 VDGEIIEGEGE

-283 PVYKKVG
+283 LVYKKVG

-447 HSNIE
+447 HSKIE

-459 AGSIEKSSEH
+459 VGGIEKSSEH
-469 VIAKGIVEYAKEH
+469 VIAKGIVEYAKER

-493 VKMGFGISAKVDYQG
+493 VKTGFGISAKTDYQG
-508 TKVDYQGTKVDYQGT
+508 A
-523 KEIIK
+523 KEVIK

-542 IQENGILVFVGRVI
+542 IKENGILVFVGRVI

-563 LGAFVLED
+563 LGVFVLED

-583 IKKLGI
+583 IKNLGI
-589 NTFLLSGDN
+589 NTLLLSGDN

-606 LELGIDGYI
+606 LELGIDDYI

-625 KIKELKEQGQ
+625 KIKELKEKGQ

-681 VYSAIKLSQATIKNI
+681 VYSAIQLSQATIKNI

-738 VSVVLNAQRLRNF
+738 VSVVLNSQRLRNF

>member
-24 GRKSFVKKIEVNLLN
+24 GRKSFVKKIEVSLLN

-48 NETNLDEIFKL
+48 NQTNLDEIFKL

-71 AEEKKEFFSPN
+71 AEEKKGFFSPN
-82 VKLALAVIFTLF
+82 VKLTLAVIFTLF

-113 LTINNHSNFL
+113 LTIDNHNNFL
-123 NACLQLIGTLIVM
+123 NACLQLIGALIVM
-136 HWGRDFYI
+136 HLGRDFYI

-164 TSAALASSLWQL
+164 TSAALISSLWQL
-176 YFVYTNQWSYG
+176 YFVYINQWSYG
-187 HYYFESVCVILT
+187 HYYFESVCVILM

-204 KRIENVSKNKALDAM
+204 KRIENVSKDKALDAM

-261 VDGEIVEGEGE
+261 VDGEIIEGEGE

-315 TLSQI
+315 TLTQI
-320 IEMIHNAQSSKAE
+320 IEMIYNAQSSKAE

-344 FVPSVIAIA
+344 FVPSVITIA

-367 DFWWNFGI
+367 DFWWNFKI

-447 HSNIE
+447 HSKIE

-459 AGSIEKSSEH
+459 AGSIERSSEH
-469 VIAKGIVEYAKEH
+469 VIAKGIVEYAKEN
-482 NAPLKEMSEVK
+482 NAPLKEMNEVK
-493 VKMGFGISAKVDYQG
+493 VKTGFGISTKTDYQG
-508 TKVDYQGTKVDYQGT
+508 A

-542 IQENGILVFVGRVI
+542 IKENGILVFVGRVI

-563 LGAFVLED
+563 LGVFVLED

-583 IKKLGI
+583 IKNLGI
-589 NTFLLSGDN
+589 NTLLLSGDN

-606 LELGIDGYI
+606 LELGIDDYI

-625 KIKELKEQGQ
+625 KIKELKEKGQ

-681 VYSAIKLSQATIKNI
+681 VYSAIQLSQATIKNI

-738 VSVVLNAQRLRNF
+738 VSVVLNSQRLRNF

>member
-24 GRKSFVKKIEVNLLN
+24 GRKSFVKKIEVSLLN
-39 KSANIEFDE
+39 KSANIEFNE

-59 IEKLGYSPKKTL
+59 IEKLGYTPKKTL
-71 AEEKKEFFSPN
+71 AKEKKEFFNPN

-136 HWGRDFYI
+136 HLGRDFYI

-164 TSAALASSLWQL
+164 TSAALISSLWQL

-187 HYYFESVCVILT
+187 HYYFESVCVILM
-199 FVMVG
+199 FVMAG
-204 KRIENVSKNKALDAM
+204 KRIENVSKDKALDAM

-261 VDGEIVEGEGE
+261 VDGEIIEGEGE

-283 PVYKKVG
+283 PVYKKAG

-305 MKATQNNKNS
+305 MRATQNNKNS

-367 DFWWNFGI
+367 DFWSNFGI

-398 SILVANQKASSLG
+398 SILVANQQASSLG

-447 HSNIE
+447 HSKIE

-459 AGSIEKSSEH
+459 ASSIEKSSEH
-469 VIAKGIVEYAKEH
+469 VIAKGIVEYAKER
-482 NAPLKEMSEVK
+482 NAPLKEISGVK
-493 VKMGFGISAKVDYQG
+493 VKTGFGISANTDYQG
-508 TKVDYQGTKVDYQGT
+508 A

-542 IQENGILVFVGRVI
+542 IKENGILVFVGRVI
-556 SEKEDEL
+556 NEKEDEL
-563 LGAFVLED
+563 LGVFVLED

-583 IKKLGI
+583 IKNLGI
-589 NTFLLSGDN
+589 NTLLLSGDN
-598 RENVKKCA
+598 RENVKKCT
-606 LELGIDGYI
+606 LELGIDNYI

-625 KIKELKEQGQ
+625 KIKELKEKGQ

-681 VYSAIKLSQATIKNI
+681 VYSAIRLSQATIKNI

-738 VSVVLNAQRLRNF
+738 VSVVLNSQRLRNF

>member
-24 GRKSFVKKIEVNLLN
+24 GRKSFVKKIEVSLLN

-48 NETNLDEIFKL
+48 NQTNLDEIFKL

-71 AEEKKEFFSPN
+71 AKEKKGFFSPN

-99 MGAMLSPSLLPESL
+99 MGAMLSPSLLPENL
-113 LTINNHSNFL
+113 LTIDNHSNFL

-136 HWGRDFYI
+136 HLERDFYI

-164 TSAALASSLWQL
+164 TSAALISSLWPL
-176 YFVYTNQWSYG
+176 YLIYTNQWSYG
-187 HYYFESVCVILT
+187 HYYFESVCMILM

-204 KRIENVSKNKALDAM
+204 KRIENVSKDKALDAM

-261 VDGEIVEGEGE
+261 VDGEIIEGEGE

-283 PVYKKVG
+283 PIYKKVG
-290 DKVFSGTFNSHTSFL
+290 DKVFSGTLNSHTSFL

-344 FVPSVIAIA
+344 FVPSVITIA

-367 DFWWNFGI
+367 DFWWNFKI

-447 HSNIE
+447 HSKIE

-469 VIAKGIVEYAKEH
+469 VIAKGIVEYAKER

-493 VKMGFGISAKVDYQG
+493 VKTGFGISAKTDYQG
-508 TKVDYQGTKVDYQGT
+508 A

-542 IQENGILVFVGRVI
+542 IKENGILVFVGRVI

-563 LGAFVLED
+563 LGVFVLED

-583 IKKLGI
+583 IKNLGI
-589 NTFLLSGDN
+589 NTLLLSGDN

-606 LELGIDGYI
+606 LELGIDDYI

-625 KIKELKEQGQ
+625 KIKELKEKGQ

-681 VYSAIKLSQATIKNI
+681 VYSAIQLSQATIKNI

-738 VSVVLNAQRLRNF
+738 VSVVLNSQRLRNF
-751 KIKDH
+751 KIKVH

>member
-24 GRKSFVKKIEVNLLN
+24 GRKSFVKKIEVSLLN

-48 NETNLDEIFKL
+48 NQTNLDEIFKL

-71 AEEKKEFFSPN
+71 AKEKKGFFSPN
-82 VKLALAVIFTLF
+82 VKLALAVVFTLF

-99 MGAMLSPSLLPESL
+99 MGAMLSPSLLPENL
-113 LTINNHSNFL
+113 LAIDNHSNFL
-123 NACLQLIGTLIVM
+123 NACLQLIGALIVM
-136 HWGRDFYI
+136 HLGRDFYI

-164 TSAALASSLWQL
+164 TSAALISSLWPL
-176 YFVYTNQWSYG
+176 YLVYTNQWSYG
-187 HYYFESVCVILT
+187 HYYFESVCVILM

-204 KRIENVSKNKALDAM
+204 KRIENVSKDKALDAM

-261 VDGEIVEGEGE
+261 VDGEIIEGEGE

-320 IEMIHNAQSSKAE
+320 IEMIYNAQSSKAE

-344 FVPSVIAIA
+344 FVPSVIAIS

-367 DFWWNFGI
+367 DFWWNFKI

-447 HSNIE
+447 HSKIE

-459 AGSIEKSSEH
+459 ALSIERSSEH
-469 VIAKGIVEYAKEH
+469 VIAKGIVEYAKEN

-493 VKMGFGISAKVDYQG
+493 VKTGFGISAKTDYQG
-508 TKVDYQGTKVDYQGT
+508 A

-542 IQENGILVFVGRVI
+542 IKENGILVFVGRAI

-563 LGAFVLED
+563 LGVFVLED

-583 IKKLGI
+583 IKNLGI
-589 NTFLLSGDN
+589 NTLLLSGDN

-606 LELGIDGYI
+606 LELGIDDYI

-625 KIKELKEQGQ
+625 KIKELKEKGQ

-681 VYSAIKLSQATIKNI
+681 VYSAIQLSQATIKNI

-738 VSVVLNAQRLRNF
+738 VSVVLNSQRLRNF

>member
-24 GRKSFVKKIEVNLLN
+24 GRKSFVKKIEVSLLN

-48 NETNLDEIFKL
+48 NQTNLDEIFKL

-71 AEEKKEFFSPN
+71 TKEKKGFFSPN
-82 VKLALAVIFTLF
+82 VKLALAVVFTLF

-99 MGAMLSPSLLPESL
+99 MGAMLSPSLLPENL
-113 LTINNHSNFL
+113 LTIDNHSNFL
-123 NACLQLIGTLIVM
+123 NACLQLIGALIVM
-136 HWGRDFYI
+136 HLGRDFYI

-164 TSAALASSLWQL
+164 TSAALISSLWPL
-176 YFVYTNQWSYG
+176 YLVYTNQLSYG
-187 HYYFESVCVILT
+187 HYYFESVCVILM

-204 KRIENVSKNKALDAM
+204 KRIENVSKDKALDAM

-261 VDGEIVEGEGE
+261 VDGEIIEGEGE

-315 TLSQI
+315 TLTQI

-367 DFWWNFGI
+367 DFWWNFKI

-424 LVNTIVFDKTGT
+424 LINTIVFDKTGT

-447 HSNIE
+447 HSKIE

-459 AGSIEKSSEH
+459 AISIEKSSEH
-469 VIAKGIVEYAKEH
+469 VIAKGIVEYAKER
-482 NAPLKEMSEVK
+482 NAPLKEMSEIK
-493 VKMGFGISAKVDYQG
+493 VKTGFGISAKTDYQG
-508 TKVDYQGTKVDYQGT
+508 A

-528 VGNSEFFNPINTLE
+528 VGNSEFFNLINTLE
-542 IQENGILVFVGRVI
+542 IKENGILVFVGRAI

-563 LGAFVLED
+563 LGVFVLED

-583 IKKLGI
+583 IKNLGI
-589 NTFLLSGDN
+589 NTLLLSGDN

-606 LELGIDGYI
+606 LELGIDDYI

-625 KIKELKEQGQ
+625 KIKELKEKGQ

-738 VSVVLNAQRLRNF
+738 VSVVLNSQRLRNF

>member
-24 GRKSFVKKIEVNLLN
+24 GRKSFVKKIEVSLLN
-39 KSANIEFDE
+39 RSANIEFDE

-71 AEEKKEFFSPN
+71 TKEKKGFFSPN
-82 VKLALAVIFTLF
+82 VKLALVVVFTLF

-113 LTINNHSNFL
+113 LAIDNHSNFL

-136 HWGRDFYI
+136 HLGRDFYL

-164 TSAALASSLWQL
+164 TSAALISSLWPL
-176 YFVYTNQWSYG
+176 YLVYTDQWSYG
-187 HYYFESVCVILT
+187 HYYFESVCVILM

-204 KRIENVSKNKALDAM
+204 KRIENVSKDKALDAM

-261 VDGEIVEGEGE
+261 VDGEIIEGEGE

-320 IEMIHNAQSSKAE
+320 IEMIYNAQSSKAE

-367 DFWWNFGI
+367 DFWWNFKI

-447 HSNIE
+447 HSKIE

-459 AGSIEKSSEH
+459 ALSIEKSSEH
-469 VIAKGIVEYAKEH
+469 VIAKGIVEYAKER
-482 NAPLKEMSEVK
+482 NAPLKEMSGVK
-493 VKMGFGISAKVDYQG
+493 VKTGFGISAKTDYQG
-508 TKVDYQGTKVDYQGT
+508 A

-542 IQENGILVFVGRVI
+542 IKENGILVFVGRAI

-583 IKKLGI
+583 IKNLGI
-589 NTFLLSGDN
+589 NTLLLSGDN

-606 LELGIDGYI
+606 LELGIDDYI

-625 KIKELKEQGQ
+625 KIKELKEKGQ

-681 VYSAIKLSQATIKNI
+681 IYSAIQLSQATIKNI

-738 VSVVLNAQRLRNF
+738 VSVVLNSQRLRNF

>member
-24 GRKSFVKKIEVNLLN
+24 GRKSFVKKIEVSLLN
-39 KSANIEFDE
+39 KSANIEFNE

-71 AEEKKEFFSPN
+71 TKEKKEFFNPN
-82 VKLALAVIFTLF
+82 IKLILAVIFTLF

-99 MGAMLSPSLLPESL
+99 MGAMLSPSLLPKSL
-113 LTINNHSNFL
+113 LTSDNHSNFL
-123 NACLQLIGTLIVM
+123 NACLQLIGALIVM
-136 HWGRDFYI
+136 HLGRDFYI

-155 NMSSLIAIG
+155 NMNSLIAIG
-164 TSAALASSLWQL
+164 TSAALVSSLWQL
-176 YFVYTNQWSYG
+176 YLVYTGQWSYG
-187 HYYFESVCVILT
+187 HYYFESVCVILM

-204 KRIENVSKNKALDAM
+204 KRIENVSKDKALDAM
-219 QALMKNAPK
+219 QSLMKNAPK
-228 TALKMQN
+228 TALKMHN

-261 VDGEIVEGEGE
+261 VDGEIIEGEGE

-283 PVYKKVG
+283 PVYKKIG
-290 DKVFSGTFNSHTSFL
+290 DKVFSGTLNSNTSFL
-305 MKATQNNKNS
+305 MKATQDNKNS

-344 FVPSVIAIA
+344 FVPSVMIIAV
-353 ILAFVVWLIIAPKP
+353 LAFVAWLIIAPKP

-436 LTNGKPVVKSV
+436 LTNGKPAVKSV

-459 AGSIEKSSEH
+459 ASSIEKSSEH

-482 NAPLKEMSEVK
+482 NAPLKEISGVK
-493 VKMGFGISAKVDYQG
+493 VKTGFGISAKTDYQG
-508 TKVDYQGTKVDYQGT
+508 A

-528 VGNSEFFNPINTLE
+528 VGNSEFFNPINPLE
-542 IQENGILVFVGRVI
+542 IQENGILVFVARVI
-556 SEKEDEL
+556 NEKEDEL
-563 LGAFVLED
+563 LGVFVLED

-583 IKKLGI
+583 IKNLGI

-598 RENVKKCA
+598 LNNVQKCA

-625 KIKELKEQGQ
+625 KIKELKEKGQ
-635 IVMMVGDGL
+635 VVMMVGDGL

-681 VYSAIKLSQATIKNI
+681 VYSAIRLSQATIKNI

>member
-24 GRKSFVKKIEVNLLN
+24 GRKSFVKKIEVSLLN

-48 NETNLDEIFKL
+48 NQTNLDEIFKL

-71 AEEKKEFFSPN
+71 AKEKKGFFSPN
-82 VKLALAVIFTLF
+82 VKLALAVVFTLF

-99 MGAMLSPSLLPESL
+99 MGAMLSLSLLPESL
-113 LTINNHSNFL
+113 LTIDNHSNFL

-136 HWGRDFYI
+136 HLGRDFYI

-164 TSAALASSLWQL
+164 TSTALISSLWPL
-176 YFVYTNQWSYG
+176 YLVYTNQWSYG
-187 HYYFESVCVILT
+187 HYYFESVCVILM

-204 KRIENVSKNKALDAM
+204 KRIENVSKDKALDAM

-261 VDGEIVEGEGE
+261 VDGEIIEGEGE

-283 PVYKKVG
+283 PIYKKVG
-290 DKVFSGTFNSHTSFL
+290 DKVFSGTLNSHTSFL

-367 DFWWNFGI
+367 DFWWNFKI

-447 HSNIE
+447 HSKIE
-452 LLELLSL
+452 LLEFLSL

-469 VIAKGIVEYAKEH
+469 VIAKGIVEYAKER

-493 VKMGFGISAKVDYQG
+493 VKTGFGISAK
-508 TKVDYQGTKVDYQGT
+508 TDYQGT

-542 IQENGILVFVGRVI
+542 IKENGILVFVGRVI
-556 SEKEDEL
+556 SGKEDEL
-563 LGAFVLED
+563 LGVFVLED

-583 IKKLGI
+583 IKNLGI
-589 NTFLLSGDN
+589 NTLLLSGDN

-606 LELGIDGYI
+606 LELGINDYI

-625 KIKELKEQGQ
+625 KIKELKEKGQ

-681 VYSAIKLSQATIKNI
+681 IYSAIQLSQATIKNI

-738 VSVVLNAQRLRNF
+738 VSVVLNSQRLRNF

>member
-24 GRKSFVKKIEVNLLN
+24 GRKSFVKKIEVSLLN

-48 NETNLDEIFKL
+48 NQTNLDEIFKL

-71 AEEKKEFFSPN
+71 AKEKKGFFSPN
-82 VKLALAVIFTLF
+82 VKLALAVVFTLF

-99 MGAMLSPSLLPESL
+99 MGAMISPSLLPENL
-113 LTINNHSNFL
+113 LTIDNHSNFL

-136 HWGRDFYI
+136 HLGRDFYI

-164 TSAALASSLWQL
+164 TSAALISSLWPL
-176 YFVYTNQWSYG
+176 YLVYTNQWSYG
-187 HYYFESVCVILT
+187 HYYFESVCVILM

-204 KRIENVSKNKALDAM
+204 KRIENVSKDKALDAM

-261 VDGEIVEGEGE
+261 VDGEIIEGEGE

-344 FVPSVIAIA
+344 FVPSVITIA
-353 ILAFVVWLIIAPKP
+353 ILAFVVWLIIAPNP
-367 DFWWNFGI
+367 DFWWNFKI

-447 HSNIE
+447 HSKIE

-469 VIAKGIVEYAKEH
+469 VVAKGIVEYAKER

-493 VKMGFGISAKVDYQG
+493 VKTGFGISAK
-508 TKVDYQGTKVDYQGT
+508 TDYQGT

-542 IQENGILVFVGRVI
+542 IKENGILVFVGRVI

-563 LGAFVLED
+563 LGVFVLED

-583 IKKLGI
+583 IKNLGI
-589 NTFLLSGDN
+589 NTLLLSGDN

-606 LELGIDGYI
+606 LELGIDDYI

-625 KIKELKEQGQ
+625 KIKELKEKGQ

-681 VYSAIKLSQATIKNI
+681 VYSAIQLSQATIKNI

-738 VSVVLNAQRLRNF
+738 VSVVLNSQRLRNF

>member
-24 GRKSFVKKIEVNLLN
+24 GRKSFVKKIEVSLLN

-48 NETNLDEIFKL
+48 NQTNLDEIFKL

-71 AEEKKEFFSPN
+71 AKEKKGFFNPN
-82 VKLALAVIFTLF
+82 VKLALAVVFTLF

-113 LTINNHSNFL
+113 LTIDNHSNFL
-123 NACLQLIGTLIVM
+123 NAYLQLIGVLIVM
-136 HWGRDFYI
+136 HLGRDFYI

-164 TSAALASSLWQL
+164 TSAALISSLWPL
-176 YFVYTNQWSYG
+176 YLVYTNQWSYG
-187 HYYFESVCVILT
+187 HYYFESVCVILM

-204 KRIENVSKNKALDAM
+204 KRIENVSKDKALDAM

-256 GSAIA
+256 GSTIA
-261 VDGEIVEGEGE
+261 VDGEIIEGEGE

-344 FVPSVIAIA
+344 FVPSVITIA

-447 HSNIE
+447 YSKIE

-469 VIAKGIVEYAKEH
+469 VIAKGIVEYAKER

-493 VKMGFGISAKVDYQG
+493 VKTGFGISAKTDYQG
-508 TKVDYQGTKVDYQGT
+508 A
-523 KEIIK
+523 KEVIK

-542 IQENGILVFVGRVI
+542 IKENGILVFVGRVI

-563 LGAFVLED
+563 LGVFVLED

-583 IKKLGI
+583 IKNLGI
-589 NTFLLSGDN
+589 NTLLLSGDN

-606 LELGIDGYI
+606 LELGIDDYI

-625 KIKELKEQGQ
+625 KIKELKEKGQ

-681 VYSAIKLSQATIKNI
+681 VYSAIQLSQATIKNI

-738 VSVVLNAQRLRNF
+738 VSVVLNSQRLRNF

>member
-24 GRKSFVKKIEVNLLN
+24 GRKSFVKKIEVSLLN

-48 NETNLDEIFKL
+48 NQTNLDEIFKI

-71 AEEKKEFFSPN
+71 AKEKKGFFSPN
-82 VKLALAVIFTLF
+82 VKLALAVVFTLF

-99 MGAMLSPSLLPESL
+99 MGAMLSPSLLPKSL
-113 LTINNHSNFL
+113 LTIDNHSNFL
-123 NACLQLIGTLIVM
+123 NACLQLIGALIVM
-136 HWGRDFYI
+136 HLGRDFYI

-164 TSAALASSLWQL
+164 TSAALISSLWQL

-187 HYYFESVCVILT
+187 HYYFESVCVILM

-204 KRIENVSKNKALDAM
+204 KRIENVSKDKALDAM

-261 VDGEIVEGEGE
+261 VDGEIIEGEGE

-290 DKVFSGTFNSHTSFL
+290 DKVFSGTLNSHTSFL
-305 MKATQNNKNS
+305 MKATRNNKNS

-344 FVPSVIAIA
+344 FVPSVITIA
-353 ILAFVVWLIIAPKP
+353 ILAFVVWLIIAHKP
-367 DFWWNFGI
+367 DFWWNFKI

-424 LVNTIVFDKTGT
+424 LVHTIVFDKTGT

-459 AGSIEKSSEH
+459 ASSIEKSSEH
-469 VIAKGIVEYAKEH
+469 VIAKGIVEYAKER

-493 VKMGFGISAKVDYQG
+493 VKTGFGISAKTDYQG
-508 TKVDYQGTKVDYQGT
+508 A

-542 IQENGILVFVGRVI
+542 IKESGILVFVGRAI

-563 LGAFVLED
+563 LGVFVLED

-583 IKKLGI
+583 IKNLGI
-589 NTFLLSGDN
+589 NTLLLSGDN

-606 LELGIDGYI
+606 LELGIDDYI

-625 KIKELKEQGQ
+625 KIKELKEKGQ

-681 VYSAIKLSQATIKNI
+681 VYSAIQLSQATIKNI

-738 VSVVLNAQRLRNF
+738 VSVVLNSQRLRNF

>member
-24 GRKSFVKKIEVNLLN
+24 GRKSFVKKIEVSLLN

-48 NETNLDEIFKL
+48 NQTNLDEIFKL

-71 AEEKKEFFSPN
+71 AKEKKGFFSPN
-82 VKLALAVIFTLF
+82 VKLALAVVFTLF

-113 LTINNHSNFL
+113 LTIDNHSNFL

-136 HWGRDFYI
+136 HFGRDFYI

-164 TSAALASSLWQL
+164 TSAALISSLWPL
-176 YFVYTNQWSYG
+176 YLVYTNQWSYG
-187 HYYFESVCVILT
+187 YYYFESVCVILM

-204 KRIENVSKNKALDAM
+204 KRIENVSKDKALDAM

-261 VDGEIVEGEGE
+261 VDGEIIEGEGE

-367 DFWWNFGI
+367 DFWWNFKI

-447 HSNIE
+447 HSKIE

-469 VIAKGIVEYAKEH
+469 VIAKGIVEYAKER

-493 VKMGFGISAKVDYQG
+493 VKTGFGISAKTNYQG
-508 TKVDYQGTKVDYQGT
+508 A

-528 VGNSEFFNPINTLE
+528 VGNSEFFNPINTINTLE
-542 IQENGILVFVGRVI
+542 IKENGILVFVGRVI

-563 LGAFVLED
+563 LGVFVLED

-583 IKKLGI
+583 IKNLGI
-589 NTFLLSGDN
+589 NTLLLSGDN

-606 LELGIDGYI
+606 LELGIDDYI

-625 KIKELKEQGQ
+625 KIKELKEKGQ

-681 VYSAIKLSQATIKNI
+681 VYSAIQLSQATIKNI

-738 VSVVLNAQRLRNF
+738 VSVVLNSQRLRNF

>member
-15 CSSGIERSL
+15 CSNGIERSL
-24 GRKSFVKKIEVNLLN
+24 GRKSFVKKIEVSLLN
-39 KSANIEFDE
+39 KSANIEFNE

-71 AEEKKEFFSPN
+71 TKEKKEFFSPN
-82 VKLALAVIFTLF
+82 VKLALAVIFTLL
-94 VVYLS
+94 VLYLS
-99 MGAMLSPSLLPESL
+99 MGAMLSPSLLPKSL

-204 KRIENVSKNKALDAM
+204 KRIENVSKDKALDAM

-228 TALKMQN
+228 TALKMHN

-261 VDGEIVEGEGE
+261 VDGEIIEGEGE

-290 DKVFSGTFNSHTSFL
+290 DKVFSGTLNSNTSFL
-305 MKATQNNKNS
+305 MKATQDNKNS

-320 IEMIHNAQSSKAE
+320 IEMIYNAQSSKAE

-367 DFWWNFGI
+367 DSWWNFGT

-447 HSNIE
+447 YSNIE

-459 AGSIEKSSEH
+459 ASSIEKSSEH
-469 VIAKGIVEYAKEH
+469 VIAKGIVEYAKEY
-482 NAPLKEMSEVK
+482 NAPLKEMSGVK
-493 VKMGFGISAKVDYQG
+493 VKTGFGISAKTDYQG
-508 TKVDYQGTKVDYQGT
+508 A

-542 IQENGILVFVGRVI
+542 IQENGILVFVGRAI
-556 SEKEDEL
+556 NEKEDEL
-563 LGAFVLED
+563 LGAFILED
-571 LPKKGVKEHIAQ
+571 LPKKGVKEHVAQ
-583 IKKLGI
+583 IKNLGI

-598 RENVKKCA
+598 RENVQKCA

-625 KIKELKEQGQ
+625 KIKELKEKGR

-738 VSVVLNAQRLRNF
+738 VSVVLNSQRLRNF

>member
-24 GRKSFVKKIEVNLLN
+24 GRKSFVKKIEVSLLN

-48 NETNLDEIFKL
+48 NQTNLDEIFKL

-71 AEEKKEFFSPN
+71 AKEKKGFFSPN
-82 VKLALAVIFTLF
+82 VKLALAVVFTLF

-99 MGAMLSPSLLPESL
+99 MGAILSPSLLPKSL
-113 LTINNHSNFL
+113 LTIDSHSNFL

-136 HWGRDFYI
+136 HLGRDFYI

-164 TSAALASSLWQL
+164 TGATLISSLWPL
-176 YFVYTNQWSYG
+176 YLVYTNQWSYG
-187 HYYFESVCVILT
+187 HYYFESMCVILM

-204 KRIENVSKNKALDAM
+204 KRIENVSKDKALDAM

-261 VDGEIVEGEGE
+261 VDGEIIEGEGE

-290 DKVFSGTFNSHTSFL
+290 DKVFSGTLNSHTSFL

-367 DFWWNFGI
+367 NFWWNFKI

-469 VIAKGIVEYAKEH
+469 VIAKGIVEYAKER

-493 VKMGFGISAKVDYQG
+493 VKTGFGISAKTDYQG
-508 TKVDYQGTKVDYQGT
+508 A

-528 VGNSEFFNPINTLE
+528 VGNREFFNPINTLE
-542 IQENGILVFVGRVI
+542 IKENGILVFVGRVI

-563 LGAFVLED
+563 LGVFVLED
-571 LPKKGVKEHIAQ
+571 LPKKGVKEHVAQ
-583 IKKLGI
+583 IKNLGI
-589 NTFLLSGDN
+589 NTLLLSGDN

-625 KIKELKEQGQ
+625 KIKELKEKGQ

-681 VYSAIKLSQATIKNI
+681 VYSAIQLSQATIKNI

-707 SVFIP
+707 SMFIP

-738 VSVVLNAQRLRNF
+738 VSVVLNSQRLRNF
-751 KIKDH
+751 KIKDY

>member
-24 GRKSFVKKIEVNLLN
+24 GRKSFVKKIEVSLLN

-48 NETNLDEIFKL
+48 NQTNLDEIFKL

-71 AEEKKEFFSPN
+71 AKKKGFFSPN
-82 VKLALAVIFTLF
+82 VKLALAVVFTLF

-113 LTINNHSNFL
+113 LTIDNHSNFL

-136 HWGRDFYI
+136 HLGRDFYI

-164 TSAALASSLWQL
+164 TSAALISSLWPL
-176 YFVYTNQWSYG
+176 YLVYTNQWSYG
-187 HYYFESVCVILT
+187 HYYFESVCVILM

-204 KRIENVSKNKALDAM
+204 KRIENVSKDKALDAM

-261 VDGEIVEGEGE
+261 VDGEIIEGEGE

-290 DKVFSGTFNSHTSFL
+290 NKVFSGTFNSHTSFL

-353 ILAFVVWLIIAPKP
+353 ILAFAVWLIIAPKP
-367 DFWWNFGI
+367 DFWWNFKI

-447 HSNIE
+447 HSKIE

-469 VIAKGIVEYAKEH
+469 VIAKGIVEYAKER

-493 VKMGFGISAKVDYQG
+493 VKTGFGISAK
-508 TKVDYQGTKVDYQGT
+508 TDYQGT

-542 IQENGILVFVGRVI
+542 IKENGILVFVGRVI

-563 LGAFVLED
+563 LGVFVLED

-583 IKKLGI
+583 IKNLGI
-589 NTFLLSGDN
+589 NTLLLSGDN

-606 LELGIDGYI
+606 LELGIDDYI

-625 KIKELKEQGQ
+625 KIKELKEKGQ

-664 VSVQAADIVSF
+664 VSVQAADVVSF

-681 VYSAIKLSQATIKNI
+681 VYSTIQLSQATIKNI

-738 VSVVLNAQRLRNF
+738 VSVVLNSQRLRNF

>member
-24 GRKSFVKKIEVNLLN
+24 GRKSFVKKIEVSLLN

-48 NETNLDEIFKL
+48 NQTNLDEIFKL

-71 AEEKKEFFSPN
+71 AKEKKGFFSPN
-82 VKLALAVIFTLF
+82 VKLALAVVFTLF

-113 LTINNHSNFL
+113 LTIDNHSNFL
-123 NACLQLIGTLIVM
+123 NACLQLIGALIVM
-136 HWGRDFYI
+136 HLGRDFYI

-164 TSAALASSLWQL
+164 TSAALISSLWPL
-176 YFVYTNQWSYG
+176 YLVYTNQWSYG
-187 HYYFESVCVILT
+187 HYYFESVCVILM

-204 KRIENVSKNKALDAM
+204 KRIENVSKDKALDAM
-219 QALMKNAPK
+219 QALMKNATK

-248 GDILKVLP
+248 GDILKILP

-261 VDGEIVEGEGE
+261 VDGEIIEGEGE

-367 DFWWNFGI
+367 DFWWNFKI

-469 VIAKGIVEYAKEH
+469 VIAKGIVEYAKER
-482 NAPLKEMSEVK
+482 NAPLKEMSEIK
-493 VKMGFGISAKVDYQG
+493 VKTGFGISAKTNYQG
-508 TKVDYQGTKVDYQGT
+508 A

-528 VGNSEFFNPINTLE
+528 VGNSEFFNPINTINTLE
-542 IQENGILVFVGRVI
+542 IKENGILVFVGRVI

-563 LGAFVLED
+563 LGVFVLED

-583 IKKLGI
+583 IKNLGI
-589 NTFLLSGDN
+589 NTLLLSGDN

-606 LELGIDGYI
+606 LELGIDDYI

-625 KIKELKEQGQ
+625 KIKELKEKGQ

-681 VYSAIKLSQATIKNI
+681 VYSAIQLSQATIKNI

-738 VSVVLNAQRLRNF
+738 VSVVLNSQRLRNF

>member
-24 GRKSFVKKIEVNLLN
+24 GRKSFVKKIEVSLLN

-48 NETNLDEIFKL
+48 NQTNLDEIFKL

-71 AEEKKEFFSPN
+71 AKEKKGFFSPN
-82 VKLALAVIFTLF
+82 VKLVLAVVFTLF

-113 LTINNHSNFL
+113 LTIDNHSNFL
-123 NACLQLIGTLIVM
+123 NACLQLIGALIVM
-136 HWGRDFYI
+136 HLGRDFYI

-164 TSAALASSLWQL
+164 TSAALISSLWPL
-176 YFVYTNQWSYG
+176 YLIYTNQWSYG
-187 HYYFESVCVILT
+187 HYYFESVCVILM

-204 KRIENVSKNKALDAM
+204 KRIENVSKDKALDAM
-219 QALMKNAPK
+219 QALMKNTPK
-228 TALKMQN
+228 TAIKMQN

-261 VDGEIVEGEGE
+261 VDGEIIEGEGE

-344 FVPSVIAIA
+344 FVPSVITIA

-424 LVNTIVFDKTGT
+424 LINTIVFDKTGT

-447 HSNIE
+447 HSKIE

-459 AGSIEKSSEH
+459 ASSIEKSSEH
-469 VIAKGIVEYAKEH
+469 VIAKGIVEYAKER
-482 NAPLKEMSEVK
+482 NAPLKEMSEIK
-493 VKMGFGISAKVDYQG
+493 VKTGFGISAKTDYQS
-508 TKVDYQGTKVDYQGT
+508 T

-542 IQENGILVFVGRVI
+542 IKENGILVFVGRVI

-563 LGAFVLED
+563 LGVFVLED

-583 IKKLGI
+583 IKNLGI
-589 NTFLLSGDN
+589 NTLLLSGDN

-606 LELGIDGYI
+606 LELGIDDYI

-625 KIKELKEQGQ
+625 KIKELKEKGQ

-681 VYSAIKLSQATIKNI
+681 VYSAIQLSQATIKNI

-738 VSVVLNAQRLRNF
+738 VSVVLNSQRLRNF
-751 KIKDH
+751 KIKEH